1 MAAVIKGFD
10 LLAVPLPKDRFSDAE
25 YLLKLDPEGLY
36 NEREDR
42 IEKEC
47 VAAIERI
54 WKEEGCKKV
63 VEKAH
68 AFQLNDS
75 AQ

>member
-10 LLAVPLPKDRFSDAE
+10 LLAIPLPKDRFGDAE
-25 YLLKLDPEGLY
+25 YLLKVDPEALY
-36 NEREDR
+36 DEREDR
-42 IEKEC
+42 MDKLC

-54 WKEEGCKKV
+54 WNEEGCKKV
-63 VEKAH
+63 VSKSH
-68 AFQLNDS
+68 SFQLNDS